1 MRGFTRAIARCRAL
15 CVCTHGAAHGFPKAP
30 EKINVA
36 LFSMAYS
43 TRSTIGCAFYIE
55 VLSYASPANS
65 LARNKPGAEVN
76 LSRNTPQFAGTEM
89 RWKTR
94 YWLARFCARGT
105 HRWRRA
111 IVSCI
116 EILARERAHLQ
127 RRNRTVVPRARTELR
142 MNHSVAACA
151 RCTASYVRAR
161 RTSVYGVKT
170 TSGFLLIF
178 DK

>member
-127 RRNRTVVPRARTELR
+127 RRNRTVRATRANRTPHESQRRGMRALYCILCTRAPYLR
-142 MNHSVAACA
+142 IRSENHLWFPAN
-151 RCTASYVRAR
+151 
-161 RTSVYGVKT
+161 
-170 TSGFLLIF
+170 F
-178 DK
+178 